1 METLIFDHGTGSA
14 AEIICAGGL
23 VAVPTETVYG
33 LAGNGMDEK
42 AVEKIYEVKGRPAIK
57 PLSLMVASPEEIG
70 RYAVDV
76 PEAAK
81 ALAEKFWPGP
91 LTIVLKANP
100 DIPEIVRA
108 GGDTIG
114 LRCPDHALTLK
125 ALREAGVPFAAP
137 SANLSGAPSPKT
149 AGDVLKVFDGVI
161 DAVIDGGACT
171 LGRESTILDMSKKPY
186 RVLRQGALPEE
197 SILDALVENMH
208 IFGIT
213 GTTGSG
219 KTSVL
224 EAFRKKGA
232 LLLDCDRLYHDL
244 LETSEGML
252 RELEDRFPDAFE
264 KGRLV
269 RKKLASIVFHNEATL
284 ADLNAITHRYVCEDV
299 KRQLRAHAMSG
310 GQVAVIDAV
319 ELISSGLGALCD
331 CTIAVLAPEA
341 ERMKRIMV
349 RDGLTEEQALERIR
363 AQKNDA
369 YYRENCTYTVLNDG
383 TVEQLSEKINQ
394 IMKEVL

>member
-70 RYAVDV
+70 KFAVEV
-76 PEAAK
+76 PDAAK

-197 SILDALVENMH
+197 SISDALVENMH

-244 LETSEGML
+244 LENSEGML

>member
-14 AEIICAGGL
+14 AEIVCAGGL

-70 RYAVDV
+70 RFAVEV
-76 PEAAK
+76 PDAAK
-81 ALAEKFWPGP
+81 MLAEKFWPGP

-114 LRCPDHALTLK
+114 LRCPDHALTLQ

-137 SANLSGAPSPKT
+137 SANLSGALSPKT

-252 RELEDRFPDAFE
+252 RELENRFPDAFE
-264 KGRLV
+264 KGRLM

-341 ERMKRIMV
+341 ERMKRIMA

>member
-197 SILDALVENMH
+197 SISDALVENMH

-224 EAFRKKGA
+224 EAFRRKGA

-264 KGRLV
+264 KGRLM

>member
-57 PLSLMVASPEEIG
+57 PLSLMVASPGEIG

-197 SILDALVENMH
+197 SISDALVENMH

-264 KGRLV
+264 KGRLM

>member
-70 RYAVDV
+70 KFAVEV
-76 PEAAK
+76 PDAAK

-91 LTIVLKANP
+91 LTIVLKANS

-171 LGRESTILDMSKKPY
+171 LGRESTILDMSKEPY

-197 SILDALVENMH
+197 SISDALVENMH

-224 EAFRKKGA
+224 EAFRKKEA

>member
-70 RYAVDV
+70 RFAVEV
-76 PEAAK
+76 PDAAK
-81 ALAEKFWPGP
+81 MLAEKFWPGP

-114 LRCPDHALTLK
+114 LRCPDHALTLQ

-137 SANLSGAPSPKT
+137 SANLSGALSPKT

-197 SILDALVENMH
+197 SISDALAENMH

-252 RELEDRFPDAFE
+252 RELENRFPDAFE
-264 KGRLV
+264 KGRLM

>member
-1 METLIFDHGTGSA
+1 METLIFDHGTGNA

-114 LRCPDHALTLK
+114 LRCPDHALTLQ

-269 RKKLASIVFHNEATL
+269 RKKLASIVFHNEAPL

-310 GQVAVIDAV
+310 GQIAVIDAV

-341 ERMKRIMV
+341 ERMKRIMA

-383 TVEQLSEKINQ
+383 TFEQLSEKINQ

>member
-1 METLIFDHGTGSA
+1 METLIFDHGTGSS

-114 LRCPDHALTLK
+114 LRCPDHALTLQ

-137 SANLSGAPSPKT
+137 SANLSGAPSPKI

-197 SILDALVENMH
+197 SISEALAENMH
-208 IFGIT
+208 IFGVT

-269 RKKLASIVFHNEATL
+269 RKKLASIVFHNEAPL

-299 KRQLRAHAMSG
+299 KRQLRVHAMSG
-310 GQVAVIDAV
+310 GQIAVIDAV

-341 ERMKRIMV
+341 ERMKRIMA
-349 RDGLTEEQALERIR
+349 RDGLTGEQALERIR

-383 TVEQLSEKINQ
+383 TFEQLSEKINQ
-394 IMKEVL
+394 IMKEVI

>member
-70 RYAVDV
+70 RFAVDV
-76 PEAAK
+76 PDAAK

-369 YYRENCTYTVLNDG
+369 YYREYCTYTVLNDG

>member
-70 RYAVDV
+70 RYAVNV

-197 SILDALVENMH
+197 SISDALVENMH

-224 EAFRKKGA
+224 EAFRRKGA
-232 LLLDCDRLYHDL
+232 LLLDCDRLYHNL
-244 LETSEGML
+244 LENSEGML

-264 KGRLV
+264 KGRLM

>member
-70 RYAVDV
+70 RFAVEV
-76 PEAAK
+76 PDAAK
-81 ALAEKFWPGP
+81 MLAEKFWPGP

-114 LRCPDHALTLK
+114 LRCPDHALTLQ

-137 SANLSGAPSPKT
+137 SANLSGALSPKT

-197 SILDALVENMH
+197 SISDALVENMH

-252 RELEDRFPDAFE
+252 RELENRFPDAFE
-264 KGRLV
+264 KGRLM

>member
-70 RYAVDV
+70 RYAVEV
-76 PEAAK
+76 PDAAK

-114 LRCPDHALTLK
+114 LRCPDHALTLQ

-137 SANLSGAPSPKT
+137 SANLSGALSPKT

-197 SILDALVENMH
+197 SISDALTENMH

-224 EAFRKKGA
+224 EAFRRKGA

-310 GQVAVIDAV
+310 GQIAVIDAV

-331 CTIAVLAPEA
+331 CTIAVLAPET
-341 ERMKRIMV
+341 ERMKRIMM

-383 TVEQLSEKINQ
+383 TFEQLSEKINQ

>member
-70 RYAVDV
+70 RFAVEV
-76 PEAAK
+76 PDAAK

-197 SILDALVENMH
+197 SISDALAENMH

-244 LETSEGML
+244 LENSEGML

-264 KGRLV
+264 KGRLM

>member
-197 SILDALVENMH
+197 SISDALAENMH

-224 EAFRKKGA
+224 EAFRRKGA

-269 RKKLASIVFHNEATL
+269 RKKLASIVFHDEATL

-310 GQVAVIDAV
+310 GQIAVIDAV

>member
-57 PLSLMVASPEEIG
+57 PLSLMLASPEEIG

-114 LRCPDHALTLK
+114 LRCPDHALTLQ

-197 SILDALVENMH
+197 SISEALTENMH

-269 RKKLASIVFHNEATL
+269 RKKLASIVFHDEATL

-310 GQVAVIDAV
+310 GQIAVIDAV

-341 ERMKRIMV
+341 ERMKRIMA

>member
-114 LRCPDHALTLK
+114 LRCPDHALTLQ

-137 SANLSGAPSPKT
+137 SANLSGALSPKT

-197 SILDALVENMH
+197 SILDALTENMH

-252 RELEDRFPDAFE
+252 RELENRFPDAFE

-341 ERMKRIMV
+341 ERMKRIMA

>member
-70 RYAVDV
+70 RFAVEV
-76 PEAAK
+76 PDAAK
-81 ALAEKFWPGP
+81 MLAEKFWPGP

-197 SILDALVENMH
+197 SISDALVENMH

-224 EAFRKKGA
+224 EAFRRKGA

-264 KGRLV
+264 KGRLM
-269 RKKLASIVFHNEATL
+269 RKKLASIVFRNEATL

-310 GQVAVIDAV
+310 GQIAVIDAV

-331 CTIAVLAPEA
+331 CTIAVLAPET

-369 YYRENCTYTVLNDG
+369 YYRENCTFTVLNDG

>member
-1 METLIFDHGTGSA
+1 METLIFDHGTGSS

-70 RYAVDV
+70 RCAVDV

-114 LRCPDHALTLK
+114 LRCPDHALTLQ

-161 DAVIDGGACT
+161 EAVIDGGACT

-197 SILDALVENMH
+197 SISDALAENMH

-224 EAFRKKGA
+224 EAFRRKGA

-269 RKKLASIVFHNEATL
+269 RKKLASIVFHDEATL

-310 GQVAVIDAV
+310 GQIAVIDAV

>member
-114 LRCPDHALTLK
+114 LRCPDHALTLQ

-197 SILDALVENMH
+197 SISDALVENMH

-224 EAFRKKGA
+224 EAFRRKGA

-244 LETSEGML
+244 LENSEGML
-252 RELEDRFPDAFE
+252 RELENRFPDAFE
-264 KGRLV
+264 KGRLM
-269 RKKLASIVFHNEATL
+269 RKKLASIVFHDEATL

-310 GQVAVIDAV
+310 GQIAVIDAV

>member
-70 RYAVDV
+70 RFAVEV
-76 PEAAK
+76 PDAAK
-81 ALAEKFWPGP
+81 MLAEKFWPGP

-197 SILDALVENMH
+197 SISDALVENMH

-224 EAFRKKGA
+224 EAFRRKGA

-264 KGRLV
+264 KGRLM

>member
-70 RYAVDV
+70 RFAVEV
-76 PEAAK
+76 PDAAK
-81 ALAEKFWPGP
+81 MLAEKFWPGP

-197 SILDALVENMH
+197 SISDALVENMH

-244 LETSEGML
+244 LETSDGML

>member
-114 LRCPDHALTLK
+114 LRCPDHALTLQ

-137 SANLSGAPSPKT
+137 SANLSGALSAKT

-197 SILDALVENMH
+197 SISEALAENMH
-208 IFGIT
+208 IFGVT

-269 RKKLASIVFHNEATL
+269 RKKLASIVFHNEAPL

-299 KRQLRAHAMSG
+299 KRQLRVHAMSG
-310 GQVAVIDAV
+310 GQIAVIDAV

-341 ERMKRIMV
+341 ERMKRIMA
-349 RDGLTEEQALERIR
+349 RDGLTGEQALERIR

-383 TVEQLSEKINQ
+383 TFEQLSEKINQ
-394 IMKEVL
+394 IMKEVI

>member
-1 METLIFDHGTGSA
+1 METLIFDHGTGSS

-70 RYAVDV
+70 RFAVDV
-76 PEAAK
+76 PDAAK
-81 ALAEKFWPGP
+81 MLAEKFWPGP

-197 SILDALVENMH
+197 SISDALVENMH

-224 EAFRKKGA
+224 EAFRRKGA

-244 LETSEGML
+244 LENSEGML
-252 RELEDRFPDAFE
+252 RELENRFPDAFE

>member
-1 METLIFDHGTGSA
+1 LETLIFDHCTGSA

-33 LAGNGMDEK
+33 PAGNGMDEK

-70 RYAVDV
+70 RFAVEV
-76 PEAAK
+76 SEAAK

-171 LGRESTILDMSKKPY
+171 LCRESTILDMSKKPY
-186 RVLRQGALPEE
+186 RVLLQGALPEE
-197 SILDALVENMH
+197 SILDALTENMH

-310 GQVAVIDAV
+310 GQIAVIDAV

-349 RDGLTEEQALERIR
+349 RDGLTEEQAL
-363 AQKNDA
+363 
-369 YYRENCTYTVLNDG
+369 
-383 TVEQLSEKINQ
+383 
-394 IMKEVL
+394 

>member
-70 RYAVDV
+70 RFAVEV
-76 PEAAK
+76 PDAAK
-81 ALAEKFWPGP
+81 MLAEKFWPGP

-114 LRCPDHALTLK
+114 LRCPDHALTLQ

-137 SANLSGAPSPKT
+137 SANLSGALSPKT

-197 SILDALVENMH
+197 SISDALAENMH

-232 LLLDCDRLYHDL
+232 LLLDCDMLYHDL

-331 CTIAVLAPEA
+331 CTIAVLAPET

>member
-114 LRCPDHALTLK
+114 LRCPDHALTLQ

-137 SANLSGAPSPKT
+137 SANLSGALSPKT

-197 SILDALVENMH
+197 SISDALAENMH

-232 LLLDCDRLYHDL
+232 LLLDCDMLYHDL

-264 KGRLV
+264 KGRLM

-331 CTIAVLAPEA
+331 CTIAVLAPET

-369 YYRENCTYTVLNDG
+369 YYRVNCTYTVLNDG

>member
-70 RYAVDV
+70 RFAVEV
-76 PEAAK
+76 PDAAK
-81 ALAEKFWPGP
+81 MLAEKFWPGP

-197 SILDALVENMH
+197 SILDALTENMH

-224 EAFRKKGA
+224 EAFRKKEA

-310 GQVAVIDAV
+310 GQIAVIDAV

-369 YYRENCTYTVLNDG
+369 YYREYCTYTVLNDG

>member
-197 SILDALVENMH
+197 SISDALVENMH

-264 KGRLV
+264 KGRLM

-341 ERMKRIMV
+341 ERMKRIMA

>member
-70 RYAVDV
+70 RFAVEV
-76 PEAAK
+76 PDAAK

-197 SILDALVENMH
+197 SISDALVENMH

>member
-1 METLIFDHGTGSA
+1 METLIFDHGTGSS

-70 RYAVDV
+70 RFAVEV
-76 PEAAK
+76 PDAAK
-81 ALAEKFWPGP
+81 TLAEKFWPGP

-114 LRCPDHALTLK
+114 LRCPDHALTLQ

-137 SANLSGAPSPKT
+137 SANLSGALSPKT

-197 SILDALVENMH
+197 SISDALAENMH

-252 RELEDRFPDAFE
+252 RELENRFPDAFE
-264 KGRLV
+264 KGRLM
-269 RKKLASIVFHNEATL
+269 RKKLASIVFHDEATL

-310 GQVAVIDAV
+310 GQIAVIDAV

>member
-1 METLIFDHGTGSA
+1 METLIFDHGTGSS

-114 LRCPDHALTLK
+114 LRCPDHALTLQ

-197 SILDALVENMH
+197 SISDALAENMH

-244 LETSEGML
+244 LENSEGML
-252 RELEDRFPDAFE
+252 RELENRFPDAFE
-264 KGRLV
+264 KGRLM
-269 RKKLASIVFHNEATL
+269 RKKLASIVFHDEATL

-341 ERMKRIMV
+341 ERMKRIMA

>member
-33 LAGNGMDEK
+33 LAGNGMDVK

-70 RYAVDV
+70 RYAVNV

-197 SILDALVENMH
+197 SISDALVENMH

-224 EAFRKKGA
+224 EAFRRKGA

-244 LETSEGML
+244 LENSEGML

-264 KGRLV
+264 KGRLM

>member
-70 RYAVDV
+70 RFAVEV
-76 PEAAK
+76 PDAAK
-81 ALAEKFWPGP
+81 MLAEKFWPGP

-114 LRCPDHALTLK
+114 LRCPDHALTLQ

-137 SANLSGAPSPKT
+137 SANLSGALSPKT

-197 SILDALVENMH
+197 SISDALAENMH

-252 RELEDRFPDAFE
+252 RELENRFPDAFE
-264 KGRLV
+264 KGRLM

-341 ERMKRIMV
+341 ERMKRIMA

>member
-70 RYAVDV
+70 RFAVEV
-76 PEAAK
+76 PDAAK
-81 ALAEKFWPGP
+81 MLAEKFWPGP

-114 LRCPDHALTLK
+114 LRCPDHALTLQ

-197 SILDALVENMH
+197 SISDALVENMH

-224 EAFRKKGA
+224 EAFRRKGA

-252 RELEDRFPDAFE
+252 RELENRFPDAFE
-264 KGRLV
+264 KGRLM
-269 RKKLASIVFHNEATL
+269 RKKLASIVFHDEATL

>member
-114 LRCPDHALTLK
+114 LRCPDHALTLQ

-137 SANLSGAPSPKT
+137 SANLSGALSPKT

-197 SILDALVENMH
+197 SISDALAENMH

-232 LLLDCDRLYHDL
+232 LLLDCDMLYHDL

-331 CTIAVLAPEA
+331 CTIAVLAPET

-369 YYRENCTYTVLNDG
+369 YYRENCTFTVLNDG

>member
-70 RYAVDV
+70 RYAVNV

-161 DAVIDGGACT
+161 EAVIDGGACT

-197 SILDALVENMH
+197 SISDALVENMH

-224 EAFRKKGA
+224 EAFRRKGA
-232 LLLDCDRLYHDL
+232 LLLDCDRLYHNL
-244 LETSEGML
+244 LENSEGML
-252 RELEDRFPDAFE
+252 RELENRFPDAFE
-264 KGRLV
+264 KGRLM

>member
-70 RYAVDV
+70 RFAVEV
-76 PEAAK
+76 PDAAK
-81 ALAEKFWPGP
+81 MLAEKFWPGP

-197 SILDALVENMH
+197 SILDALTENMH

-310 GQVAVIDAV
+310 GQIAVIDAV

-369 YYRENCTYTVLNDG
+369 YYREYCTYTVLNDG

>member
-57 PLSLMVASPEEIG
+57 PLSLMVASPEEID

-114 LRCPDHALTLK
+114 LRCPDHALTLQ

-197 SILDALVENMH
+197 SISDALVENMH

-224 EAFRKKGA
+224 EAFRRKGA

-244 LETSEGML
+244 LENSEGML
-252 RELEDRFPDAFE
+252 RELENRFPDAFE
-264 KGRLV
+264 KGRLM
-269 RKKLASIVFHNEATL
+269 RKKLASIVFHDEATL